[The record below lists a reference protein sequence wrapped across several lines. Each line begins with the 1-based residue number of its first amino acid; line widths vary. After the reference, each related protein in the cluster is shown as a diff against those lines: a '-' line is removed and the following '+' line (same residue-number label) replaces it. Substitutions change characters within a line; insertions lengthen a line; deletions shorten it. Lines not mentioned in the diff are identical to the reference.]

1 MAFDGTRRV
10 PLVISSERSESRNL
24 IMELKTNY
32 RDIQFKN
39 DGRLKLLIIV
49 GTRPEIIR
57 LAAVINKCRKYFDCI
72 LAHTGQNYDYN
83 LNGVFFRDLK
93 LADPEVYMDAV
104 GEDLGATMGNI
115 INASYKLMVQTKPDA
130 VLVLGDTNS
139 CLSVI
144 GAKRLH
150 IPIFHMEAGN
160 RCFDE
165 CLPEETNRRIV
176 DIISDVNIC
185 YSEHARRYLN
195 ASGVAKE
202 RTYVSGSP
210 MAEVLHENLPD
221 IEASD
226 VHQRLGLEKGRYILL
241 SAHREENIDTE
252 KNFLSLFNAINA
264 MAQKYDM
271 PILYSCHPRSRNRL
285 AASGFELDPRVIQHE
300 PLGFHDYN
308 CLQMNAFAVVSDS
321 GTLPEESSFFT
332 SVGHSFPAVCIR
344 TSTERPE
351 ALDKGCFILAGID
364 ERSLLQAVDTAVEMV
379 KNGDNGIPVPNYTD
393 ENVSTKIVK
402 LIQSYTGVVNKM
414 VWRKY

>member
-1 MAFDGTRRV
+1 MEPKTPKFDYSDVKWQENG
-10 PLVISSERSESRNL
+10 
-24 IMELKTNY
+24 K
-32 RDIQFKN
+32 
-39 DGRLKLLIIV
+39 LKLCIVV

-72 LAHTGQNYDYN
+72 LAHTGQNYDYT
-83 LNGVFFRDLK
+83 LNGIFFKDLK
-93 LADPEVYMDAV
+93 LADPDVYMDAV

-115 INASYKLMVQTKPDA
+115 IDKSYKLMVQLQPDA

-160 RCFDE
+160 RCKDE

-176 DIISDVNIC
+176 DIISDVNMA
-185 YSEHARRYLN
+185 YSEHARRYL
-195 ASGVAKE
+195 AECGLPRE
-202 RTYVSGSP
+202 RTYVTGSP
-210 MAEVLHENLPD
+210 MAEVLHNNLAE
-221 IEASD
+221 IEGSD
-226 VHQRLGLEKGRYILL
+226 VHKRLNLEKGKYILL
-241 SAHREENIDTE
+241 SAHREENIDTD

-264 MAQKYDM
+264 MAEKYDM
-271 PILYSCHPRSRNRL
+271 PILYSCHPRSRKKL
-285 AASGFELDPRVIQHE
+285 EAMQFKLDSRVIQHE

-332 SVGHSFPAVCIR
+332 SVGHPFPAVCIR

-351 ALDKGCFILAGID
+351 ALDKGCFFISGID
-364 ERSLLQAVDTAVEMV
+364 EKGLLQAVDTAVEMNA
-379 KNGDNGIPVPNYTD
+379 NGDHGIPVPNYVD
-393 ENVSTKIVK
+393 ENVSTKVVK
-402 LIQSYTGVVNKM
+402 IIQSYVGIVNKM
-414 VWRKY
+414 VWRKF

>member
-32 RDIQFKN
+32 SDIQFKN

-115 INASYKLMVQTKPDA
+115 INATYKLMVQTKPDA

-252 KNFLSLFNAINA
+252 KNFLSLCNAINA
-264 MAQKYDM
+264 MAEKYDM

-285 AASGFELDPRVIQHE
+285 AASGFKLDPRVIQHE

-332 SVGHSFPAVCIR
+332 SVGRSFPAVCIR

-414 VWRKY
+414 VWRKE

>member
-1 MAFDGTRRV
+1 MNVKG
-10 PLVISSERSESRNL
+10 
-24 IMELKTNY
+24 
-32 RDIQFKN
+32 FKN
-39 DGRLKLLIIV
+39 NGKLKLLIIV

-57 LAAVINKCRKYFDCI
+57 LAAVINKCREYFDCL

-83 LNGVFFRDLK
+83 LNGVFFKDLK
-93 LADPEVYMDAV
+93 LADPDVYMDAV
-104 GEDLGATMGNI
+104 GADLGETMGNI
-115 INASYKLMVQTKPDA
+115 IAKSYQLMVEVKPDA

-160 RCFDE
+160 RCKDE

-176 DIISDVNIC
+176 DIISDVNMA
-185 YSEHARRYLN
+185 YSEHARRYL
-195 ASGVAKE
+195 ADTGLPKE
-202 RTYVSGSP
+202 RTYVTGSP
-210 MAEVLHENLPD
+210 MAEVLHNNLAE

-226 VHQRLGLEKGRYILL
+226 IHARLGLEKGKYILL

-252 KNFLSLFNAINA
+252 KNFLSLFNAINE
-264 MAQKYDM
+264 MAAKYDM
-271 PILYSCHPRSRNRL
+271 PILYSCHPRSRKRL
-285 AASGFELDPRVIQHE
+285 EASGFQLDPRVIQHE

-332 SVGHSFPAVCIR
+332 SIGHPFPAVCIR

-351 ALDKGCFILAGID
+351 ALDKGCFVLSGID
-364 ERSLLQAVDTAVEMV
+364 TKGLLQSVDVAVSLIRD
-379 KNGDNGIPVPNYTD
+379 GLPGIPVPDYVD
-393 ENVSTKIVK
+393 ENVSTKVVRI
-402 LIQSYTGVVNKM
+402 IQSYVGVVNKM
-414 VWRKY
+414 VWRKF

>member
-1 MAFDGTRRV
+1 MA
-10 PLVISSERSESRNL
+10 E
-24 IMELKTNY
+24 
-32 RDIQFKN
+32 FKN
-39 DGRLKLLIIV
+39 NGKLKLLIIV

-57 LAAVINKCRKYFDCI
+57 LAAVINKCREYFDTI

-83 LNGVFFRDLK
+83 LNGVFFKDLK

-104 GEDLGATMGNI
+104 GTDLGETMGNI
-115 INASYKLMVQTKPDA
+115 IAKSYQLMVQLKPDA

-160 RCFDE
+160 RCKDE

-176 DIISDVNIC
+176 DIISDVNMA
-185 YSEHARRYLN
+185 YSEHARRYL
-195 ASGVAKE
+195 ADTGLPKE
-202 RTYVSGSP
+202 RTYVTGSP
-210 MAEVLHENLPD
+210 MAEVLHNNLAE

-226 VHQRLGLEKGRYILL
+226 IHSRLGLEKGKYILL

-252 KNFLSLFNAINA
+252 KNFLSLFTAINK
-264 MAQKYDM
+264 MAEKYDM
-271 PILYSCHPRSRNRL
+271 PILYSCHPRSRKRL
-285 AASGFELDPRVIQHE
+285 ETSGFQLDPRVIRHE

-332 SVGHSFPAVCIR
+332 SVGHPFPAVCIR

-351 ALDKGCFILAGID
+351 ALDKGCFVLSGID
-364 ERSLLQAVDTAVEMV
+364 TQGLLQSVDVAVSLISD
-379 KNGDNGIPVPNYTD
+379 GLPGIPVPDYVD
-393 ENVSTKIVK
+393 ENVSTKVVRI
-402 LIQSYTGVVNKM
+402 IQSYVGVVNKM
-414 VWRKY
+414 VWRKF